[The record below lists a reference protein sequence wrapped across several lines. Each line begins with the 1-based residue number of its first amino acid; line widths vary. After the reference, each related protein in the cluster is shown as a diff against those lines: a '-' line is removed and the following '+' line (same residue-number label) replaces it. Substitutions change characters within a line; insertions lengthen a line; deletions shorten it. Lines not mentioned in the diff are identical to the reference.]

1 MKTVLEISVQEA
13 QEQLSQKNPQPTLL
27 DVRENMEV
35 AVCRINGATHIPLH
49 ELEDALEKLPKDN
62 PVLVYCHHGRRS
74 LLAANYLNSKGFV
87 AISIMGGIDAWAQ
100 HIDPSLARY

>member
-35 AVCRINGATHIPLH
+35 AVYRINGATHIPLH
-49 ELEDALEKLPKDN
+49 ELEDALEKLPKKT
-62 PVLVYCHHGRRS
+62 PTRLLPPRPQKPPRRKLPKQQRICCHKHNGR
-74 LLAANYLNSKGFV
+74 
-87 AISIMGGIDAWAQ
+87 
-100 HIDPSLARY
+100 H